1 MAKIPQVITA
11 EEAAMHVK
19 SGSTLGIITFG
30 MLLYPDDLA
39 IALEKRFLETGEP
52 RDLTLWNPLG
62 GARGAHMGSER
73 FGHEGF
79 CKKVIISY
87 WRTSPNLVKMAV
99 EEKFEAYNLPLG
111 IMSHLVRAA
120 AGRKPGIITPIG
132 LKTFVD
138 PRYGGGKLNAVSKDN
153 LSEVMTVDGQEYLYF
168 RAPKLDVCFLRGTT
182 ADPMGN
188 VTMEKEAAILD
199 VLAYAQAV
207 KANGG
212 TVICQVER
220 LSELRANPHAVKIP
234 RFMIDYITVAPDQ
247 KVNRI
252 EVYNPAY
259 SGEIVISKQ
268 QVKEHNENLIE
279 LSKAHNPE
287 RRLEDWIIARRAAQE
302 LRPDIVINL
311 GVGMPDVV
319 GTVAQQEGIADG
331 LLFTIETGPVGGVP
345 AASVAF
351 GESINPE
358 AIMEQAHLFDSYDGG
373 VLDLAF
379 VGAAEIDPD
388 GSVNVSIFGS
398 FIAGVG
404 GFAHITQNA
413 RKVVFLT
420 TFTGGKEL
428 DVEFDGA
435 ALKIKNE
442 GSAPK
447 FREAI
452 KQINFSGVYARETG
466 REIIYVTERCVFEQR
481 PEGLTLTEIAPGID
495 LEKDIFGRMAFKPL
509 VAANLKVMDRKIF
522 TGEPLG
528 LKELWERLS

>member
-1 MAKIPQVITA
+1 
-11 EEAAMHVK
+11 
-19 SGSTLGIITFG
+19 
-30 MLLYPDDLA
+30 
-39 IALEKRFLETGEP
+39 
-52 RDLTLWNPLG
+52 
-62 GARGAHMGSER
+62 MGSER

-87 WRTSPNLVKMAV
+87 WRTSPNLVRMAI

-132 LKTFVD
+132 LRTFAD
-138 PRYGGGKLNAVSKDN
+138 PRFGGGKLNSISRDDWAR
-153 LSEVMTVDGQEYLYF
+153 VMTIDEREYLFF
-168 RAPKLDVCFLRGTT
+168 RAPRIDICFLRGTT
-182 ADPMGN
+182 ADPRGN
-188 VTMEKEAAILD
+188 ITMEKEAAVLD

-212 TVICQVER
+212 IVICQVER
-220 LSELRANPHAVKIP
+220 LSELRAGPHAVRIP
-234 RFMIDYITVAPDQ
+234 GFLVDYVTLAPDQ
-247 KVNRI
+247 MVNRI

-259 SGEIVISKQ
+259 TGEIVLSKEK
-268 QVKEHNENLIE
+268 VKEHNEKMIE

-287 RRLEDWIIARRAAQE
+287 RRLEDWVIARRAAQE
-302 LRPDIVINL
+302 LRADLVVNL

-319 GTVAQQEGIADG
+319 GAVAQQEGIADE
-331 LLFTIETGPVGGVP
+331 LLFTVETGPVGGVP
-345 AASVAF
+345 AVSAAF

-373 VLDLAF
+373 VLDLAL

-420 TFTGGKEL
+420 TFRGGKEL
-428 DVEFDGA
+428 EIFFSDGS
-435 ALKIKNE
+435 LKIRKE
-442 GSAPK
+442 GSAAK
-447 FREAI
+447 FRKSI
-452 KQINFSGVYARETG
+452 RQVNFSGVYAREMAK
-466 REIIYVTERCVFEQR
+466 EIIYVTERCVFELK
-481 PEGLTLTEIAPGID
+481 PEGLTLTEIAPGVD
-495 LEKDIFGRMAFKPL
+495 LGKDIIGQMEFVPRISET
-509 VAANLKVMDRKIF
+509 LKMMDRKLF
-522 TGEPLG
+522 TGERLG
-528 LKELWERLS
+528 LRERMNLMP